1 MRVLVLPWSVPPV
14 ETWEPRGQGH
24 AGAFSA
30 GALRPAPRGCNPPS
44 LLTGEVGE
52 LHAQRRGAGEGGGAP
67 HPSFRFLVRAR
78 KRQTCA
84 ILSLFNDDDTLPHR
98 KITEEVLGE
107 IGKRKEEGSHFNR
120 KQRVAAERT
129 GSSLNSG
136 VPPEWS

>member
-1 MRVLVLPWSVPPV
+1 MLAFPRSVPPV

-24 AGAFSA
+24 VGVFSA
-30 GALRPAPRGCNPPS
+30 GALRPAPRGCNPLS
-44 LLTGEVGE
+44 LLTGEVGG
-52 LHAQRRGAGEGGGAP
+52 LHARRGGGGAP

-120 KQRVAAERT
+120 KRRVGAERT
-129 GSSLNSG
+129 GSSLSSR
-136 VPPEWS
+136 VSPPTPPKWS